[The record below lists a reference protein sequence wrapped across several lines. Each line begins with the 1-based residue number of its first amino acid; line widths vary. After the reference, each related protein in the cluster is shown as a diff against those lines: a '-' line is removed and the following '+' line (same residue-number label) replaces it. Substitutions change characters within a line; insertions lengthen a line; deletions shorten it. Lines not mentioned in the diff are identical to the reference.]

1 MIFYFTGTGN
11 SLYIAK
17 RLGELTKDKTFSI
30 AEIMAGKP
38 MPEYNGSVGLV
49 FPTYAWVPPQM
60 VLDFV
65 AKYLVDDIYFYAVA
79 SCAGSCGNL
88 MQYIEKSANR
98 PLDAAFSVAMPNND
112 IIIGNVESEE
122 QIQEKLANA
131 TNRVEKIAQV
141 INERKTGVYDVS
153 VGSYPSF
160 KSGFIAPIYHKYASS
175 TKPFYAQDTC
185 TACGK
190 CAKVCP
196 TQNIKVNKKPIWGKD
211 CTMCSACIHTC
222 PTRSIQRG
230 KGTKNKGRYTHP
242 TSSVEYD
249 FIV

>member
-11 SLYIAK
+11 SLYLAEI
-17 RLGELTKDKTFSI
+17 LGKLTEDETFSI

-38 MPEYNGSVGLV
+38 MPDYNDSVGLV
-49 FPTYAWVPPQM
+49 FPTYAWTPPKM

-65 AKYLVDDIYFYAVA
+65 AKYLMDDIYFYAVA
-79 SCAGSCGNL
+79 SCAGSCGNS
-88 MQYIEKSANR
+88 MQYIEKSAGR

-112 IIIGNVESEE
+112 IITGNVESEE
-122 QIQEKLANA
+122 KIQEKLAA
-131 TNRVEKIAQV
+131 AANRVEDIAP
-141 INERKTGVYDVS
+141 IIMERKTGVYDVKA
-153 VGSYPSF
+153 GSYPSF
-160 KSGFIAPIYHKYASS
+160 KSSFISPIFHKYASS
-175 TKPFYAQDTC
+175 TKPFYAEDTC

-190 CAKVCP
+190 CVQVCP
-196 TQNIKVNKKPIWGKD
+196 VQNIKVNKKPIWGKD

-249 FIV
+249 F